1 MPSCSLTASR
11 DVSFRRLQTAL
22 RGAPMP
28 SRLGV
33 ATLNGANLRNIAAAM
48 EPPPRPEPAPLQHR
62 EARSAAPAP
71 ATYASLADIEA
82 AGFARIGQCLYKK
95 GHAIWEL
102 RRAEDGEGFHIV
114 RKREEREVDLRRRAS
129 RTAGAPSWMRGGVW
143 SFDEEETLADREVEY
158 ATAETSPL
166 GRNFA
171 INTYPRLIVEWT
183 SVPPGEGE
191 EDGSPSDFF
200 LVQLVE
206 DPGLGNEEDSMFTLY
221 EGDDEAEAQAVAD
234 EVIAEWNAIDIE
246 AARRLV
252 QAMVTDA
259 DLSRAIEKIK
269 YTIEYIEGNLRRAVE
284 AGDSPGTIATLEDV
298 RDEFEELL
306 QLLTDSKEA
315 SLDPETLVDSHEVMH
330 GREPEESSAYVEEV
344 REEQKERSARLERGQ
359 RVLAVRQ
366 GQVAEA
372 IITVI
377 HPTER
382 AVELMFGDQQT
393 ETLPIELIITD
404 ADPDLGMD
412 LDAPEPEPEL
422 PEPMIESDDDDV
434 ELIEDGDVPFMA
446 VQPGYEMMKLSQRL
460 AVKFNEGSSY
470 RDYVKATEEFAPVA
484 YDGSVII
491 PAGSVMT
498 TFGWASLPGLRGYL
512 GLSMDV
518 LDGSHGNM
526 LMGLAYGQWTKADGM
541 PGDEERIYVTI
552 DEFDQHFDLIDQ
564 KPPEHDEGSPQRGP
578 STPPQQQPAALGPFN
593 PDLTNPARPSSMLG
607 EGDEEG
613 TITGYEPTVVRS
625 R

>member
-1 MPSCSLTASR
+1 M
-11 DVSFRRLQTAL
+11 
-22 RGAPMP
+22 
-28 SRLGV
+28 
-33 ATLNGANLRNIAAAM
+33 NGANLRNIAAAM
-48 EPPPRPEPAPLQHR
+48 EPPPRPEPAPPQHR

-71 ATYASLADIEA
+71 ATYASLADVEA
-82 AGFARIGQCLYKK
+82 DGFARVGQCLYKK

-129 RTAGAPSWMRGGVW
+129 RTAGAPDWMRGENW
-143 SFDEEETLADREVEY
+143 YFYEEETLADREAEY
-158 ATAETSPL
+158 ATAEISPN
-166 GRNFA
+166 G
-171 INTYPRLIVEWT
+171 IIDSYPRLIVEWT
-183 SVPPGEGE
+183 SVPPGEDE
-191 EDGSPSDFF
+191 EGGAPSDFF

-206 DPGLGNEEDSMFTLY
+206 EPDTDNEEDSMFTLY
-221 EGDDEAEAQAVAD
+221 EGDDEAEAETVVNEILAEWKSSHGTKTATLWEDVAEEYQEELREAEEAANAIGIPSDDLDTAPFGLILRREITGDEVAALMAALPAWQFRMSAD
-234 EVIAEWNAIDIE
+234 ETRVEMHAPSEVAKYKSG
-246 AARRLV
+246 RL
-252 QAMVTDA
+252 
-259 DLSRAIEKIK
+259 L
-269 YTIEYIEGNLRRAVE
+269 
-284 AGDSPGTIATLEDV
+284 P
-298 RDEFEELL
+298 
-306 QLLTDSKEA
+306 
-315 SLDPETLVDSHEVMH
+315 
-330 GREPEESSAYVEEV
+330 
-344 REEQKERSARLERGQ
+344 GQ

-404 ADPDLGMD
+404 ADPDLGIGLD

-422 PEPMIESDDDDV
+422 PEPMIESDDGV
-434 ELIEDGDVPFMA
+434 ELVEDGDVPFMA
-446 VQPGYEMMKLSQRL
+446 VQPGNEMMKLSQRL
-460 AVKFNEGSSY
+460 AVKFNEGAGY

-484 YDGSVII
+484 YDGYVII

-498 TFGWASLPGLRGYL
+498 TFGWASLAGLRGYL
-512 GLSMDV
+512 GLSMNV
-518 LDGSHGNM
+518 LDGSHGDM
-526 LMGLAYGQWTKADGM
+526 LMALAHGQWTKADGM
-541 PGDEERIYVTI
+541 PGDEERIYVTT
-552 DEFDQHFDLIDQ
+552 DELDEHFDLIDQ
-564 KPPEHDEGSPQRGP
+564 QPPEHDEGSPQRGP
-578 STPPQQQPAALGPFN
+578 STPQQQPAAPGPFN